1 MFLSLLM
8 GLVFMCFPWVSVGA
22 GIGSQPDLSLSLL
35 QAHQVPLRPIQLRT
49 PPTFNETPSKPWDPM
64 PPNWFLGNWFI
75 TYSNQELYQIF
86 RNFIWT
92 LTRPCANDSCYPLQ
106 ATHLATLT
114 TFQLV
119 NDTQRPNA
127 TYMAY
132 SLDTAVSDAIGGAY
146 HSVPT
151 ASLAAQNNTYEVIS
165 WGYDSH
171 GDGFVVVYETP
182 AASQSVASLDIF
194 SRAPSGPT
202 NSTVDAI
209 KFGIQK
215 LGNQRLIDLLKD
227 VVRTPQDG
235 EKENHEANILW
246 ASHDFDPLIE
256 ELEQQSFPL
265 ASRPLGQ
272 VLSTAARQTSHALL
286 KPLNGCD
293 YHLYLRRAGKKSE
306 ELVQALFELLAN
318 PEANH
323 TIQFIVRTNIQ
334 VLRKLQQEVCHD
346 RWKVVKKAID
356 VIHLD
361 SDSEGE
367 DGKPHVETLFQET
380 LHTSEEQKNWSAIL
394 DFEMKIS
401 EIALQRLRIAN
412 EASELVRKEKAWRA
426 SEEESERLEAM
437 FIDFQSWRAIII
449 RWVLQVNRMTGNREF
464 LRRHRNELWD
474 IVVHN
479 LEG

>member
-8 GLVFMCFPWVSVGA
+8 SLVFMCFPRVSLGA
-22 GIGSQPDLSLSLL
+22 GIGAQPDLSLTLL

-119 NDTQRPNA
+119 NDMKKPNA

-132 SLDTAVSDAIGGAY
+132 SLDTAVSDAVGGVY

-151 ASLAAQNNTYEVIS
+151 ASLAAQNNTYEVIG

-202 NSTVDAI
+202 NDTLDAI
-209 KFGIQK
+209 KSGIQK
-215 LGNQRLIDLLKD
+215 LGNQSLIDLLKD
-227 VVRTPQDG
+227 VIRTPQDG
-235 EKENHEANILW
+235 GRD
-246 ASHDFDPLIE
+246 HDPW
-256 ELEQQSFPL
+256 P
-265 ASRPLGQ
+265 ACNA
-272 VLSTAARQTSHALL
+272 T
-286 KPLNGCD
+286 C
-293 YHLYLRRAGKKSE
+293 
-306 ELVQALFELLAN
+306 
-318 PEANH
+318 
-323 TIQFIVRTNIQ
+323 RTNEYS
-334 VLRKLQQEVCHD
+334 VPL
-346 RWKVVKKAID
+346 
-356 VIHLD
+356 
-361 SDSEGE
+361 
-367 DGKPHVETLFQET
+367 
-380 LHTSEEQKNWSAIL
+380 
-394 DFEMKIS
+394 
-401 EIALQRLRIAN
+401 
-412 EASELVRKEKAWRA
+412 
-426 SEEESERLEAM
+426 
-437 FIDFQSWRAIII
+437 
-449 RWVLQVNRMTGNREF
+449 
-464 LRRHRNELWD
+464 
-474 IVVHN
+474 
-479 LEG
+479 